1 MKETWEEGKINTGIR
16 RSTAIHIQQVKD
28 AAYVI
33 RQTRVGQNE
42 DISKVSSLTWWG
54 ERSELDASL
63 FGLDRSTATKQNR
76 FKFRSFIAT
85 YEKKGGE
92 ENLRS

>member
-1 MKETWEEGKINTGIR
+1 MKETGEEGKINTGIR

-42 DISKVSSLTWWG
+42 DISKVSSLTW
-54 ERSELDASL
+54 
-63 FGLDRSTATKQNR
+63 
-76 FKFRSFIAT
+76 
-85 YEKKGGE
+85 
-92 ENLRS
+92 